1 MTKHADLA
9 LFLNLE
15 VCFPLLFKLFV
26 DLLRCLHKSF
36 PELVTVLPY
45 VLRHLLLDVAQS
57 CQAFS
62 TALHNLFVE
71 FLASGN
77 KLAWLANMK
86 FDFVDKVSGR
96 THYYSKIV
104 VSKLIIQPSSAI
116 STKSTVSES
125 ELVISWMS
133 S

>member
-1 MTKHADLA
+1 MGLLPLTKHADLA

-15 VCFPLLFKLFV
+15 VCFPLLFILFV
-26 DLLRCLHKSF
+26 DFLSCLRKSL

-45 VLRHLLLDVAQS
+45 ILGHLLLDVAQS

-71 FLASGN
+71 FLASGY
-77 KLAWLANMK
+77 KLARLANMK

-96 THYYSKIV
+96 THY
-104 VSKLIIQPSSAI
+104 
-116 STKSTVSES
+116 
-125 ELVISWMS
+125 
-133 S
+133 